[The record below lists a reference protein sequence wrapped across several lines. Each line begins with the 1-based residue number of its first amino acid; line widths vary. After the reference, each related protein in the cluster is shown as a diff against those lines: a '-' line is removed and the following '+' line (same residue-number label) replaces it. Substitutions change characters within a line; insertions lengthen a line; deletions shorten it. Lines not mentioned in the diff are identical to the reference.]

1 MPKLQIGEIMRSRL
15 RIWLPLLQVL
25 LAAALITS
33 NLLRPDPLSD
43 PSFRAPDRQFCDALN
58 APVVLIRGLGLR
70 FAEREFPHLYSQL
83 YGGWAGVI
91 IENIMYLGL
100 VGLLWYLVGIE
111 IDGRKEGKLS
121 VVAAKTGMRTVS
133 DLLLIFFGISLGIA
147 AIFGHAGFGT
157 YYGLFAVTY
166 FIWAI
171 AIIWCYGRDLWHQ
184 RQKRRALDS

>member
-1 MPKLQIGEIMRSRL
+1 MRSRL

-43 PSFRAPDRQFCDALN
+43 PAFRAPDRQFCDALN
-58 APVVLIRGLGLR
+58 APIVLIRGWWLR
-70 FAEREFPHLYSQL
+70 FAEREFPHLYGQL

-100 VGLLWYLVGIE
+100 VGLLWYLVSVE
-111 IDGRKEGKLS
+111 IGGRKEGKLS
-121 VVAAKTGMRTVS
+121 VVAAKTGMRTVC
-133 DLLLIFFGISLGIA
+133 DLLLIFFGTSLGIA

-157 YYGLFAVTY
+157 YYGLFAVPY

-171 AIIWCYGRDLWHQ
+171 VIIWFYGRDLWVYQ
-184 RQKRRALDS
+184 RQKRRALNS